1 MKKVVLFA
9 IVLLTIVGCSKKS
22 DQNAT
27 MAVAY
32 KHVPSPY
39 TIKEDFEMG
48 TKAAYLL
55 GDVTIKTGIWS
66 FDDALLGKLP
76 ADIKNDLQ
84 SVRLRTGKMTMNFDI
99 DSITMLKINHAQYGT
114 DAVSEVSVWMSEDQG
129 ITFTQLG
136 SSLAT
141 NSRSFITDSF
151 KISAT
156 KKVRFQI
163 RKTGTTRVN
172 IDDIIFIGKGNPNIT
187 FTDPLDVVD
196 DNLIQGSTPTA
207 GRGVPNGSGAD
218 VPPADGDNSNL
229 LFGNPSG
236 ATNSITMSENY
247 LIDMKFYTESYS
259 SSRGTPNWV
268 SWHIDASR
276 IGSTGR
282 LDNFAS
288 FLDLPSNYYQVQSN
302 SYSGSGF
309 DRGHNCPSGDR
320 TSSTEAN
327 SSTFLMPNMIP
338 QAPNNNQK
346 AWASLESYLR
356 AEVQKGFEV
365 YIIMGS
371 YGKGGTGSIG
381 FAETING
388 GKIVVP
394 KRVWKVAVIL
404 PIGNNDLARVTSDT
418 RVLAIDTPNENNIS
432 SDWKSF
438 ITTIDAV
445 EKSTSYDLLSKLPT
459 AIQKALQAKLFVP

>member
-196 DNLIQGSTPTA
+196 DNLIQGSTPAA
-207 GRGVPNGSGAD
+207 GRGVPNGTGAD

>member
-1 MKKVVLFA
+1 MKKVALFA

-22 DQNAT
+22 DQPAT

-229 LFGNPSG
+229 LLGNPSG

-288 FLDLPSNYYQVQSN
+288 FLDLPSNFYQVQSN

-445 EKSTSYDLLSKLPT
+445 EKSTNYDLLSKLPT
-459 AIQKALQAKLFVP
+459 AIQKALQAKIFVP

>member
-22 DQNAT
+22 DQPAT
-27 MAVAY
+27 TAVAY

-48 TKAAYLL
+48 SKAAYLL
-55 GDVTIKTGIWS
+55 GDVTIKTGNWS

-172 IDDIIFIGKGNPNIT
+172 IDDIIFIGKGNPNIL
-187 FTDPLDVVD
+187 FTDPLDVVV
-196 DNLIQGSTPTA
+196 DNLLQGSTPTA
-207 GRGVPNGSGAD
+207 GRGVPNGTGAD

-247 LIDMKFYTESYS
+247 LIDMKYYTESYS

-268 SWHIDASR
+268 SWHTDASN

-338 QAPNNNQK
+338 QAPNNNQQ

-432 SDWKSF
+432 SDWKTF

-459 AIQKALQAKLFVP
+459 AIQKVLQAKVFIP

>member
-22 DQNAT
+22 DQPAT
-27 MAVAY
+27 TAVAY

-48 TKAAYLL
+48 SKAAYLL
-55 GDVTIKTGIWS
+55 GDVTIKTGNWS

-172 IDDIIFIGKGNPNIT
+172 IDDIIFIGKGNPNIL
-187 FTDPLDVVD
+187 FTDPLDVVV
-196 DNLIQGSTPTA
+196 DNLLQGSTPTA
-207 GRGVPNGSGAD
+207 GRGVPNGTGAD

-247 LIDMKFYTESYS
+247 LIDMKYYTESYS

-268 SWHIDASR
+268 SWHTDASN

-338 QAPNNNQK
+338 QAPNNNQQ

-459 AIQKALQAKLFVP
+459 AIQKVLQAKVFVP

>member
-9 IVLLTIVGCSKKS
+9 IVLLTIVGCSKNS
-22 DQNAT
+22 DQPAT
-27 MAVAY
+27 TAVAY

-48 TKAAYLL
+48 SKAAYLL
-55 GDVTIKTGIWS
+55 GDVTIKTGNWS

-172 IDDIIFIGKGNPNIT
+172 IDDIIFIGKGNPNIL
-187 FTDPLDVVD
+187 FTDPLDVVV
-196 DNLIQGSTPTA
+196 DNLLQGSTPTA
-207 GRGVPNGSGAD
+207 GRGVPNGTGAD

-247 LIDMKFYTESYS
+247 LIDMKYYTESYS

-268 SWHIDASR
+268 SWHTDASN

-338 QAPNNNQK
+338 QAPNNNQQ

-459 AIQKALQAKLFVP
+459 AIQKALQAKVFVP

>member
-1 MKKVVLFA
+1 MKKVALFA

-22 DQNAT
+22 DQPAT

-172 IDDIIFIGKGNPNIT
+172 IDDIIFIGKGNPNIA
-187 FTDPLDVVD
+187 FTDPLDVVA
-196 DNLIQGSTPTA
+196 DNLIQGSTPAA

-236 ATNSITMSENY
+236 ATNSMTMSENY

-365 YIIMGS
+365 YVIMGS

-432 SDWKSF
+432 SDWKTF

-445 EKSTSYDLLSKLPT
+445 EKSTSYDLLSKLPP
-459 AIQKALQAKLFVP
+459 AIQKALQAKMFVP

>member
-22 DQNAT
+22 DQPAT
-27 MAVAY
+27 TAVAY

-48 TKAAYLL
+48 SKAAYLL
-55 GDVTIKTGIWS
+55 GDVTIKTGNWS

-172 IDDIIFIGKGNPNIT
+172 IDDIIFIGKGNPNIL
-187 FTDPLDVVD
+187 FTDPLDVVV
-196 DNLIQGSTPTA
+196 DNLLQGSTPTA
-207 GRGVPNGSGAD
+207 GRGVPNGTGAD

-247 LIDMKFYTESYS
+247 LIDMKYYTESYS

-268 SWHIDASR
+268 SWHTDASN

-459 AIQKALQAKLFVP
+459 AIQKALQAKVFVP

>member
-288 FLDLPSNYYQVQSN
+288 FLDLPSNFYQVQSN

-445 EKSTSYDLLSKLPT
+445 EKSTNYDLLSKLPT
-459 AIQKALQAKLFVP
+459 AIQKALQAKIFVP

>member
-288 FLDLPSNYYQVQSN
+288 FLDLPSNFYQVQSN

>member
-136 SSLAT
+136 SPLAT

-196 DNLIQGSTPTA
+196 DNLIQGSTPAA

>member
-22 DQNAT
+22 DQPAT
-27 MAVAY
+27 TAVAY

-48 TKAAYLL
+48 SKAAYLL
-55 GDVTIKTGIWS
+55 GDVTIKTGNWS
-66 FDDALLGKLP
+66 FDDALLGKLT

-172 IDDIIFIGKGNPNIT
+172 IDDIIFIGKGNPNIL
-187 FTDPLDVVD
+187 FTDPLDVVV
-196 DNLIQGSTPTA
+196 DNLLQGSTPTA
-207 GRGVPNGSGAD
+207 GRGVPNGTGAD

-247 LIDMKFYTESYS
+247 LIDMKYYTESYS

-268 SWHIDASR
+268 SWHTDASN

-338 QAPNNNQK
+338 QAPNNNQQ

-459 AIQKALQAKLFVP
+459 AIQKALQAKVFVP